1 MTTRSS
7 KSHWHDKK
15 RVFTMPISTT
25 NYELSDER
33 LSITHGLLRQK
44 NENILLYRV
53 HNVAYRQGLR
63 QRLVGQG
70 NVILRW
76 KDDDLKTTVIENVK
90 NPRQVS
96 DMILVLSEN
105 AKRRRR
111 GDRRLPRGRNELDY
125 LEYVE
130 EDDEDY
136 WHDVM
141 FS

>member
-1 MTTRSS
+1 
-7 KSHWHDKK
+7 
-15 RVFTMPISTT
+15 MPISTT

-111 GDRRLPRGRNELDY
+111 RGDRRLPHARYEPDY
-125 LEYVE
+125 DEYVE
-130 EDDEDY
+130 ADDEDDWY
-136 WHDVM
+136 
-141 FS
+141 